1 MLLRWFYKPDNS
13 METSAEMESIM
24 RINHNISA
32 QLANVNLKR
41 ASSRVSTSLER
52 LTSGY
57 KINKAA
63 DDASGLAI
71 TNKMRAQIRALDQ
84 ASRNSLDGQSIIET
98 AEGALS
104 ELTNVMQRIREL
116 SVQAANDVYTLD
128 DRTAI
133 QSEVD
138 QLMDEIDRIAST
150 TEFNGTSLLDGSASR
165 TVRSDSAKVNA
176 LSVSMSVEA
185 GDYEFDINQLATT
198 ASTTFN
204 YNIPA
209 TADEYYT
216 VKLNGL
222 EIKISSTDTDD
233 SVTKRVMEIC
243 DVMNIDV
250 IGTGSGMELKTKVPG
265 SSQRIEIQYPGETE
279 ATVYTGTDASISF
292 GDGFEDSATY
302 SADGNFINIIDNDG
316 FRMQVELEE
325 GAAGAVTLS
334 AYDAGYMTIQIGA
347 NEGQNLDMDFPKVTC
362 VNLGLKTSEGES
374 MINVCTQFGATH
386 AISAMDAALNSLT
399 QARSQLGAYQNRL
412 ESTSAS
418 LDISSENI
426 TESMSR
432 IGDTDMAAEM
442 TEYTQQDVLSQAAT
456 SMLAQ
461 ANNRPQQIMSLLQ
474 G

>member
-1 MLLRWFYKPDNS
+1 
-13 METSAEMESIM
+13 M

-84 ASRNSLDGQSIIET
+84 ASRNSQDGQSIIET

-116 SVQAANDVYTLD
+116 SVEAANDVYTLD
-128 DRTAI
+128 DRSAI

-165 TVRSDSAKVNA
+165 TIRSDSAKVNA
-176 LSVSMSVEA
+176 LSVSMTVEA
-185 GDYEFDINQLATT
+185 GDYEFDIEELATT
-198 ASTTFN
+198 ATATFN

-209 TADEYYT
+209 TADGDYT
-216 VKLNGL
+216 VNLNGV
-222 EIKISSTDTDD
+222 EIKIASTDTDD
-233 SVTKRVMEIC
+233 SITKKVVEVC
-243 DVMNIDV
+243 DAMNIDV
-250 IGTGSGMELKTKVPG
+250 IGTGSGMKLETNVPG
-265 SSQRIEIQYPGETE
+265 SSQKIKIQYPGDAEP
-279 ATVYTGTDASISF
+279 TVYTGTDAKISF

-302 SADGNFINIIDNDG
+302 SADGNLINIVDNDG

-325 GAAGAVTLS
+325 GAAGTVTLS

-362 VNLGLKTSEGES
+362 VNLGLKTSEGER
-374 MINVCTQFGATH
+374 MINLCTQFGATH
-386 AISAMDAALNSLT
+386 AISAMDAAINNLSH
-399 QARSQLGAYQNRL
+399 ARSQLGAYQNRL